1 MKILLLGDF
10 SNYHQC
16 LATALRELGH
26 QVTVVSDG
34 CEWMNTDRDIDVAR
48 RFKGK
53 LGGLDLWIRL
63 NTSLSRYLKGY
74 DVVQINNPI
83 FITLRPNRVRKIFDK
98 LKRDNGAVFLTAMG
112 NDKVFLDMC
121 MDPNGPLK
129 YNEWL
134 VYGKPTKLLQEQ
146 PDIVNGWN
154 NPILKEH
161 CKYIYD
167 NIDGATT
174 VLYEYDLACRKVL
187 PNDRVGYCGI
197 PIDTKNII
205 PSEITETPQK
215 VKFFLGIKS
224 NHKIL
229 KGTDR
234 FLDVTQKLVQA
245 YPDKCELKTVQ
256 NLPYAVFIQEL
267 KNSHVLLDQLYSYT
281 PATTALIGMAH
292 GLTAVTGGE
301 DEYYNFIGEK
311 ENRPIINAIPD
322 DNELYSIL
330 ENIVL
335 NPDIIPTRAKAN
347 RDFVIKHNDSI
358 VVAKK
363 YLNFWEKQLNRK

>member
-1 MKILLLGDF
+1 MRILLLGDF

-26 QVTVVSDG
+26 QVTVISDG
-34 CEWMNTDRDIDVAR
+34 CEWMNTHRDIDIAR

-53 LGGLDLWIRL
+53 LGGLDLWLRI
-63 NTSLSRYLKGY
+63 NTSLARYLKGY

-83 FITLRPNRVRKIFDK
+83 FVTLKPNRVRKIFDK
-98 LKRDNGAVFLTAMG
+98 LKKNNGAVFLTAMG

-121 MDPNGPLK
+121 MDPAGPLK

-134 VYGKPTKLLQEQ
+134 VYGKPTRLLQEQ
-146 PDIVNGWN
+146 PDIINGWN

-197 PIDTKNII
+197 PINTNHII
-205 PSEITETPQK
+205 PTEITETPQK

-234 FLDVTQKLVQA
+234 FLDIAQKLTKK

-256 NLPYAVFIQEL
+256 NLPYSEFIQEL

-358 VVAKK
+358 VVAKRH
-363 YLNFWEKQLNRK
+363 LDFWEKQLNRK

>member
-16 LATALRELGH
+16 LATALRVLGH

-63 NTSLSRYLKGY
+63 NTSLARYLKGY

-83 FITLRPNRVRKIFDK
+83 FVTLKPNRVRKIFDK
-98 LKRDNGAVFLTAMG
+98 LKKNNGAVFLTAMG

-121 MDPNGPLK
+121 MDPAGPLK

-134 VYGKPTKLLQEQ
+134 VYGKPTRLLQEQ
-146 PDIVNGWN
+146 PDIINGWN
-154 NPILKEH
+154 NPILEEH

-167 NIDGATT
+167 NIDGATS

-187 PNDRVGYCGI
+187 PDERVGYCGI
-197 PIDTKNII
+197 PIDTKQII
-205 PSEITETPQK
+205 PAEFTETPQK

-234 FLDVTQKLVQA
+234 FLEVAQKLTKKH
-245 YPDKCELKTVQ
+245 PDKCELKTVQ
-256 NLPYAVFIQEL
+256 NLPYAEFIQEL

-292 GLTAVTGGE
+292 GLTTVTGGE
-301 DEYYNFIGEK
+301 DAYYDFINEHY
-311 ENRPIINAIPD
+311 NRPIINAIPD
-322 DNELYSIL
+322 DNKLYNIL
-330 ENIVL
+330 ESIVL
-335 NPDIIPTRAKAN
+335 NPDIIPSKSKAN

-358 VVAKK
+358 VVAKR
-363 YLNFWEKQLNRK
+363 YIDFWEKQLSRK

>member
-16 LATALRELGH
+16 LAVALRELGH
-26 QVTVVSDG
+26 QATVVSDG
-34 CEWMNTDRDIDVAR
+34 CEWMDTARDIDIAR

-53 LGGLDLWIRL
+53 LGGLDLWLRI
-63 NTSLSRYLKGY
+63 NTSLSYRLKGY
-74 DVVQINNPI
+74 DVVHINNPI
-83 FITLRPNRVRKIFDK
+83 FITLRPHRVRKIFDK

-134 VYGKPTKLLQEQ
+134 VNGSPTRLLQEQ
-146 PDIVNGWN
+146 PEILNGWN

-187 PNDRVGYCGI
+187 PDDRVAYCGI
-197 PIDTKNII
+197 PINTKEII
-205 PSEITETPQK
+205 PAEIAETPQK
-215 VKFFLGIKS
+215 VRFFLGIKS
-224 NHKIL
+224 NHRIL

-234 FLDVTQKLVQA
+234 FFEVAQKLTVQ

-256 NLPYAVFIQEL
+256 NLPYATFVQEL

-281 PATTALIGMAH
+281 PATTALLGMAH
-292 GLTAVTGGE
+292 GLTVATGGE
-301 DEYYNFIGEK
+301 EEYYDFIGEY

-322 DNELYSIL
+322 NNELYKSL

-335 NPDIIPTRAKAN
+335 NPEIIPTRAKSN
-347 RDFVIKHNDSI
+347 RDFVIKHNDST
-358 VVAKK
+358 VVAKR
-363 YLNFWEKQLNRK
+363 YIDFWEKQLNQK

>member
-1 MKILLLGDF
+1 MRILLLGDF

-26 QVTVVSDG
+26 QVTVISDG
-34 CEWMNTDRDIDVAR
+34 CEWMNTHRDIDIAR

-53 LGGLDLWIRL
+53 LGGLDLWLRI
-63 NTSLSRYLKGY
+63 NTSLARYLKGY

-83 FITLRPNRVRKIFDK
+83 FVTLKPNRVRKIFDK
-98 LKRDNGAVFLTAMG
+98 LKKNNGAVFLTAMG

-121 MDPNGPLK
+121 MDPAGPLK

-134 VYGKPTKLLQEQ
+134 VYGKPTRLLQEQ
-146 PDIVNGWN
+146 PDIINGWN

-197 PIDTKNII
+197 PINTNHII
-205 PSEITETPQK
+205 PTEITETPQK

-234 FLDVTQKLVQA
+234 FLDIAQKLTKK

-256 NLPYAVFIQEL
+256 NLPYSEFIQEL

-358 VVAKK
+358 VVAKR
-363 YLNFWEKQLNRK
+363 YLDFWEKQLNRK

>member
-154 NPILKEH
+154 NPILQEH

-245 YPDKCELKTVQ
+245 YPNKCELKTVQ
-256 NLPYAVFIQEL
+256 NLPYAQFIQEL

-292 GLTAVTGGE
+292 GLTTVSGGE
-301 DEYYNFIGEK
+301 DEYYDFINEH

-358 VVAKK
+358 IVAKR
-363 YLNFWEKQLNRK
+363 YLDFWEKRLKDK

>member
-26 QVTVVSDG
+26 QVSVVSDG

-53 LGGLDLWIRL
+53 LGGLDLWLRI
-63 NTSLSRYLKGY
+63 NTTLAHYLKGF
-74 DVVQINNPI
+74 DVVHINNPI
-83 FITLRPNRVRKIFDK
+83 FITLKPNRVRKIFDK
-98 LKRDNGAVFLTAMG
+98 LKKNNGAVFLTAMG

-134 VYGKPTKLLQEQ
+134 VYGQPTKLLREQ
-146 PDIVNGWN
+146 PEIVNGWN
-154 NPILKEH
+154 NPILQEH

-167 NIDGATT
+167 NIDGAAT

-187 PNDRVGYCGI
+187 PDDCVAYCGI
-197 PIDTKNII
+197 PIDTR
-205 PSEITETPQK
+205 SITPAHISETPQK
-215 VKFFLGIKS
+215 VRFFLGIKS
-224 NHKIL
+224 NHRIL

-234 FLDVTQKLVQA
+234 FYEVTKNLVEQ

-281 PATTALIGMAH
+281 PATTALLGMAH

-301 DEYYNFIGEK
+301 EEYYDFINEH
-311 ENRPIINAIPD
+311 ENRPIVNAIPD
-322 DNELYSIL
+322 DIELYKSL

-335 NPDIIPTRAKAN
+335 NPDIIPERAKAN
-347 RDFVIKHNDSI
+347 RDFVIKHNNSL
-358 VVAKK
+358 VVAKR
-363 YLNFWEKQLNRK
+363 YLDFWEKQLNMK

>member
-146 PDIVNGWN
+146 PDIINGWN

-234 FLDVTQKLVQA
+234 FLDITQKLVQA

>member
-16 LATALRELGH
+16 LATALRKLGH
-26 QVTVVSDG
+26 QVSVVSDG
-34 CEWMNTDRDIDVAR
+34 CEWMNTDRDIDVTR

-53 LGGLDLWIRL
+53 LGGIDLWLRI
-63 NTSLSRYLKGY
+63 NTTLAPCLKGF
-74 DVVQINNPI
+74 DVVHINNPI
-83 FITLRPNRVRKIFDK
+83 FITLKPNRVRKIFDK
-98 LKRDNGAVFLTAMG
+98 LKKNNGAVFLTAMG

-121 MDPNGPLK
+121 MDQNGTLK

-134 VYGKPTKLLQEQ
+134 VYGKPTKLLREQ
-146 PDIVNGWN
+146 PEIVNGWN
-154 NPILKEH
+154 NPILQEH

-187 PNDRVGYCGI
+187 PDDRVAYCGI
-197 PIDTKNII
+197 PIDTQSII
-205 PSEITETPQK
+205 PADITEIPQK
-215 VKFFLGIKS
+215 VRFFLGIKN
-224 NHKIL
+224 NHRIL

-234 FLDVTQKLVQA
+234 FCDITQKLVVQ

-281 PATTALIGMAH
+281 PATTALLGMAH
-292 GLTAVTGGE
+292 GLTTVTGGE
-301 DEYYNFIGEK
+301 EDYYDFIGEY

-322 DNELYSIL
+322 DNELYKSL
-330 ENIVL
+330 ENIIL
-335 NPDIIPTRAKAN
+335 NPDIIPAKAKAN
-347 RDFVIKHNDSI
+347 RDFVIKHNDSL
-358 VVAKK
+358 VVAKR
-363 YLNFWEKQLNRK
+363 YLDFWEKQLNKK